1 MAREV
6 YSPVLSALTIFPPF
20 WSRDAI
26 KAISLVPTL
35 NHKANDIPLDE
46 KSEQFCRFAGR
57 DDRKEEKT
65 KAY

>member
-6 YSPVLSALTIFPPF
+6 YSPVLSALTIFFLFGQEMLQKPLH
-20 WSRDAI
+20 S
-26 KAISLVPTL
+26 
-35 NHKANDIPLDE
+35 ANDIPLDE
-46 KSEQFCRFAGR
+46 KSGQFCRFPGR

>member
-1 MAREV
+1 MVKRCQK
-6 YSPVLSALTIFPPF
+6 S
-20 WSRDAI
+20 
-26 KAISLVPTL
+26 ISLVPTL

-46 KSEQFCRFAGR
+46 KSGQFCRFAGR